1 MAGERPPSPDQA
13 RRRARSRAVSLVL
26 VAITIASFV
35 VVTFRLHLQ
44 PNIEALLPER
54 GDAAALRRY
63 VRGFGGGDL
72 AVVMVSGPVA
82 DENAAVASEIAAEL
96 TKRPSVKVAA
106 DRVDAS
112 RSLDPMLAW
121 RHADGRIRG
130 KLAAA
135 MTPEGMRARLSETR
149 AMLLAPGS
157 GAAAEAI
164 AADPLRLAQLAFEG
178 ADISSGVRTQA
189 DGAFANDDGSMHLV
203 LALPRGQA
211 LRGEDARAFVRD
223 AEDVMG
229 PIARAHPNIT
239 LGLTGGH
246 AIAAATE
253 EMLTRDLTV
262 SGTLAMILAS
272 LVFALVFRRNRALL
286 AVMPPL
292 VLGTVWTAG
301 LATILPGGLS
311 AIAVAFMSVVVGVG
325 VDTGVHVYAALLDA
339 RRDGLSPEDAAAR
352 ARRETTRA
360 VLLAA
365 VTAAAAFAALSLSD
379 INAVRQ
385 LGILCA
391 AGEVLT
397 AIAIVIVTPAIGA
410 RLERGDPP
418 PASPSRWTEGVA
430 WLTGTRARA
439 ALIFALAIA
448 PIPVVALGGGPPL
461 AEAIVAIRPKKLAPL
476 EVQRRIFEAFGGK
489 RGQWVVLV
497 ADADQDQARARSDK
511 LAEALASMK
520 DDIEAVDALTALVPA
535 EATQAARF
543 AERDALDMPSKA
555 AELERA
561 LRETG
566 FAPDRFEAVIEG
578 MRRPSSQTVALSDLT
593 KGAASILV
601 SRYLGQDGG
610 DHLVA
615 MYVRPKTEAVSVARV
630 EEAVR
635 RVDPAAML
643 TGYSRLEVSL
653 RDTLRHDLPQIGL
666 VAFVLVALALAAS
679 LRRARDVMIAG
690 LVVTS
695 EIAAVLLL
703 IRAFSIPLH
712 AYDALVIPVLLG
724 ITVDEAMFLLHR
736 ARDEGGRGDGALT
749 DALIRETL
757 RHEGPAI
764 AATALTTAAGFG
776 ALAFCDFDGL
786 RDLGLVGALGSS
798 VGLLVA
804 LLVVPAGLRLFGGSG
819 RPLGPP
825 NSRELL
831 ASSASVDDAHE

>member
-1 MAGERPPSPDQA
+1 MRDERPAPTDRSTAPPAMKKNPRAQA
-13 RRRARSRAVSLVL
+13 KIRAQSLVL
-26 VAITIASFV
+26 IAVTIAAFV
-35 VVTFRLHLQ
+35 AVTFRLRLE
-44 PNIEALLPER
+44 PNIASLLPER
-54 GDAAALRRY
+54 GESAALRRY

-72 AVVMVSGPVA
+72 AVVMVKGPNP
-82 DENAAVASEIAAEL
+82 DENTSVASAIAREL
-96 TKRPSVKVAA
+96 SARPSVKVAA

-112 RSLDPMLAW
+112 RTLDPMLAW
-121 RHADGRIRG
+121 RHADGRVRE

-135 MTPEGMRARLSETR
+135 MTPQGMRARLAETR

-157 GAAAEAI
+157 GAASEAV
-164 AADPLRLAQLAFEG
+164 AQDPLRLAQLAFEG

-223 AEDVMG
+223 AEDVMRS
-229 PIARAHPNIT
+229 IAAAHPAVT

-262 SGTLAMILAS
+262 SGSLAMVLAS
-272 LVFALVFRRNRALL
+272 LVFALIFRRNRALL

-292 VLGTVWTAG
+292 VLGTIWTAG
-301 LATILPGGLS
+301 LATVLPGGLS

-339 RRDGLSPEDAAAR
+339 RRDGLSPSDAARR
-352 ARRETTRA
+352 ARKETTRA

-365 VTAAAAFAALSLSD
+365 VTAAAAFAALALSD

-385 LGILCA
+385 LGVLCA

-410 RLERGDPP
+410 WLERSPPP
-418 PASPSRWTEGVA
+418 PASPSRWTNAVA

-439 ALIFALAIA
+439 AFFFALAIA
-448 PIPVVALGGGPPL
+448 PIPVVAFGGAPPL
-461 AEAIVAIRPKKLAPL
+461 AEALVAIRPKKLVPL
-476 EVQRRIFEAFGGK
+476 DVQRQIFDAFGGK

-497 ADADQDQARARSDK
+497 ADADLDRARARSDV

-520 DDIEAVDALTALVPA
+520 RDVEAVDALTALVPA
-535 EATQAARF
+535 PATQASRF
-543 AERDALDMPSKA
+543 AERDALDMPARA
-555 AELERA
+555 ADLERA

-566 FAPDRFEAVIEG
+566 FAPERFEAVIEG
-578 MRRPSSQTVALSDLT
+578 MRRPASAAVSLGDLT

-601 SRYLGQDGG
+601 SRYLGEDSGE
-610 DHLVA
+610 HLVA
-615 MYVRPKTEAVSVARV
+615 LYVRPNTETGSIDRVA
-630 EEAVR
+630 ETIR
-635 RVDPAAML
+635 RVDAAAML
-643 TGYSRLEVSL
+643 TGYSRLEASL
-653 RDTLRHDLPQIGL
+653 RETLRHDLPRIGL
-666 VAFVLVALALAAS
+666 VAFLLVAIALAAS
-679 LRRARDVMIAG
+679 LRRARDVALAG

-695 EIAAVLLL
+695 EIASVLLL

-736 ARDEGGRGDGALT
+736 ARDEGVRGA
-749 DALIRETL
+749 AFEELIRSTL
-757 RHEGPAI
+757 RHEAPAI

-798 VGLLVA
+798 VGLVVA
-804 LLVVPAGLRLFGGSG
+804 LIVVPAGLRLFAPSEAPSNA
-819 RPLGPP
+819 RP
-825 NSRELL
+825 
-831 ASSASVDDAHE
+831 